1 MRGNARG
8 KVRKKRWIRENKRK
22 SRAGKS
28 NMGAKIN
35 NEMKKGREMRG
46 NRTGQDKKGKERKGK
61 ERGRWEKRLEIGACK
76 DREYGETMRENKK

>member
-22 SRAGKS
+22 SREEKS
-28 NMGAKIN
+28 QMGAKIN
-35 NEMKKGREMRG
+35 NEVKKGREMRKGEMRG

-61 ERGRWEKRLEIGACK
+61 RKMEKRLEIGACE
-76 DREYGETMRENKK
+76 DR